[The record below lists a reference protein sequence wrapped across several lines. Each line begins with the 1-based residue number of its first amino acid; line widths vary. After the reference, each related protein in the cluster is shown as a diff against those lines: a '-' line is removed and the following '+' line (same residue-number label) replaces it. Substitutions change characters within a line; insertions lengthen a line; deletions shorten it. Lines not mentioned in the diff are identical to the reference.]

1 MSSIAAPFGLNPI
14 GRFDTGSLEVFR
26 QYPIKSGES
35 TAIVKGDIVQ
45 LVNASNATTIAKMVM
60 KTGAAAAE
68 AAASVAFSNFTF

>member
-45 LVNASNATTIAKMVM
+45 LVNASNATTIAKM
-60 KTGAAAAE
+60 TGTMDGSATHE
-68 AAASVAFSNFTF
+68 NTT